1 MYNLACAD
9 GYQYRFAP
17 DEDPIYILDILPV
30 ATGLAAAASDQT
42 LSLFDPS
49 RLNHGPLKTIRLNHG
64 YGTVAKVYDPS
75 ESIVCTTG
83 ENGTISVWDLRHDP
97 LKAPAMTIQGPGI
110 PLLSLATS
118 QSTHSLAVGTEL
130 ANHQASILIWDLRT
144 PSLESKQFYSDLH
157 SDDITCLSYHPSS
170 PNILLSGSTDGLIN
184 ISDTA
189 ITDEDEVVIQAF
201 NHGSVHH
208 AGFLPGNETQ
218 VIYAASH
225 DEKFALYDMAEDVVQ
240 KGGATLD
247 LGDIREVVGC
257 QYLADVVPKSSG
269 GAVIG
274 AGSQDRELFQLIH
287 LSKGPSG
294 WGLDKDAVVGL
305 PGGHGQELVRSFC
318 VFAEQQVVFTGGEDG
333 CIKAWRPG
341 S

>member
-1 MYNLACAD
+1 MYNLTGVD
-9 GYQYRFAP
+9 GYQYRFTP
-17 DEDPIYILDILPV
+17 DDPIYVLDILPV
-30 ATGLAAAASDQT
+30 ATGLAATASDQT

-49 RLNHGPLKTIRLNHG
+49 RLNHGPLKTIKLNHG
-64 YGTVAKVYDPS
+64 YGTVAKVYDPA
-75 ESIVCTTG
+75 ESIICTTG

-97 LKAPAMTIQGPGI
+97 LKAPAMKIQGPGI

-118 QSTHSLAVGTEL
+118 SSTNSLAVGTEL
-130 ANHQASILIWDLRT
+130 ANHAASILIWDLRT
-144 PSLESKQFYSDLH
+144 PSSPPKQTYSDLH
-157 SDDITCLSYHPSS
+157 SDDITELTFHPSR
-170 PNILLSGSTDGLIN
+170 PHILLSGSTDGLIN
-184 ISDTA
+184 VSDTT

-208 AGFLPGNETQ
+208 AGFISDTE
-218 VIYAASH
+218 VYAASH
-225 DEKFALYDMAEDVVQ
+225 DEKFALYDMTEEAVN

-257 QYLADVVPKSSG
+257 QYLADVVPKADG
-269 GAVIG
+269 KGAVIG

-287 LSKGPSG
+287 LSKGASG
-294 WGLDKDAVVGL
+294 WGLDTESVVGL

-318 VFAEQQVVFTGGEDG
+318 VFDEQQVVFTGGEDG